1 MAMVSFGFALLF
13 IVWAGD
19 GAAQALP
26 LSVCGPDKS
35 KVVDCDKPDM
45 GSCGNACCV
54 ADVTFPDSEPA
65 KVYGSLKSAL
75 SELDDYEFV
84 GGTDLSPFNIT
95 KPEPF
100 KFIAQGRH
108 GAPKYSGENA
118 DILNF
123 AIYPDASK
131 GSTVR
136 MFSVSRIHGAL
147 GDNGQ
152 NYKTL
157 AFLSKKL
164 EGNAELAVR
173 YGCGMQERTT
183 PQNNVLRMQADS
195 LSVPSSVCGSD
206 PSKVV
211 DCDKPDL
218 GSCGN
223 ACCVAEVAFPHT
235 GPASTFAK
243 LKSILSTLSSDGYE
257 FVGGTDLT
265 PFNITKPELFKF
277 IAQGRHN
284 APKYSGTNADVLNFA
299 IYEDAS
305 KGSVIR
311 MFSLSRIQS
320 ALGDKG
326 QNYKTLSYLK
336 PHFAAGGKLTV
347 QYGCGD
353 VRDAALV
360 DMLL

>member
-1 MAMVSFGFALLF
+1 MGMVSYGFALLF
-13 IVWAGD
+13 TFLAGD
-19 GAAQALP
+19 SAVQALP
-26 LSVCGPDKS
+26 LSVCGSDPS
-35 KVVDCDKPDM
+35 KVIDCDKPDM

-54 ADVTFPDSEPA
+54 ADLTFPNSEPA

-75 SELDDYEFV
+75 SELDEYEFV

-108 GAPKYSGENA
+108 SAPKYSGENA

-123 AIYPDASK
+123 AIYADASK

-164 EGNAELAVR
+164 AGNVKLAVR
-173 YGCGMQERTT
+173 HGCGMQETTT
-183 PQNNVLRMQADS
+183 PQNDVLGLQAES
-195 LSVPSSVCGSD
+195 PSMPPSVCGSD

-223 ACCVAEVAFPHT
+223 ACCVVELAFPHT
-235 GPASTFAK
+235 EPASTVTK
-243 LKSILSTLSSDGYE
+243 LKSIISTLSSDGYE

-277 IAQGRHN
+277 VAQGRHS
-284 APKYSGTNADVLNFA
+284 APKYSGANADILNFA

-311 MFSLSRIQS
+311 MFSLSRIHS

-336 PHFAAGGKLTV
+336 SHFTSGGKLTV

-353 VRDAALV
+353 VRDAV
-360 DMLL
+360 PVELLL